1 MTVYPPVDW
10 VAFFPNMPADDPI
23 FQALGLDTEDAQSF
37 LDALVAQGILADF
50 YNPTDNCEIHF
61 TSTTEDTHL
70 VITYMKQSALTA
82 EDFDTAEGF
91 VSKIVFDSAPAFTD
105 EPKITAEPETTAA
118 PEATAEPE
126 TSSVDFFY
134 ILGIILGIVVIVAV
148 IAFILFKVLKK

>member
-23 FQALGLDTEDAQSF
+23 FQALGLGSEDAQSF

-50 YNPTDNCEIHF
+50 YNPTDNCQIHF

-105 EPKITAEPETTAA
+105 EPEI
-118 PEATAEPE
+118 TAEPE

-148 IAFILFKVLKK
+148 IAFILFKVLKKK